1 MTTEE
6 TTAMRQISGAVLRS
20 VGDDRPYS
28 NSAPIQI
35 EDVDL
40 EGPRAGELLVRI
52 EAAGVCHSDL
62 SVVNG
67 HRPRPIPM
75 LLGHEAAGIVTELG
89 DGVDDL
95 VVGQRVVMT
104 FLPRCENCD
113 ACREGGRL
121 PCVPGSTANGLG
133 ELIGGGS
140 RLSRG
145 DESIRHHLGVSG
157 FATYAVVDRRSV
169 VPVGSDIPPAVA
181 ALLGCAVLTGG
192 GAILNAGRIQ
202 AGQDLIVVGLGGIGM
217 AALLVARA
225 IGCRTITGVDPS
237 PEKISLARSL
247 GADDAMTPADALKSG
262 VRAPVVLDATGVGR
276 GFETAFELTQVGGTT
291 VTAGLPQASD
301 VASISPLRL
310 TAEARTVI
318 GSYLGS
324 SIPSRDIPR
333 YEDMWRAGDLP
344 LEKLITRTLELDQVN
359 LAMDLLSDATELRQ
373 VIVLPQD

>member
-1 MTTEE
+1 
-6 TTAMRQISGAVLRS
+6 MRQISGAVLRT
-20 VGDDRPYS
+20 VGDERPYATS
-28 NSAPIQI
+28 RPLHV
-35 EDVDL
+35 EDL
-40 EGPRAGELLVRI
+40 QLQGPRAGELLVRI

-75 LLGHEAAGIVTELG
+75 LLGHEAAGIVVEVGEGVG
-89 DGVDDL
+89 DL
-95 VVGQRVVMT
+95 AIGQRVVMT

-140 RLSRG
+140 RLSHG
-145 DESIRHHLGVSG
+145 DEPIRHHLGVSG

-169 VPVGSDIPPAVA
+169 VPVGADIPPAVA

-225 IGCRTITGVDPS
+225 VGARTITGVDPS
-237 PEKISLARSL
+237 AEKIALAKSL
-247 GADDAMTPADALKSG
+247 GADDALSPDDAVKLG

-276 GFETAFELTQVGGTT
+276 GFETAFELTQIGGTT

-301 VASISPLRL
+301 MASISPLRL
-310 TAEARTVI
+310 TAEARTVV

-333 YEDMWRAGDLP
+333 YEAMWRAGDLP
-344 LEKLITRTLELDQVN
+344 LERLITRTLELDEINV
-359 LAMDLLSDATELRQ
+359 AMDLLSDASELRQ
-373 VIVLPQD
+373 VIVMPED